1 MPRFQRKGR
10 QLSRKQVILH
20 SNTFVKNTGPA
31 AGPEFLRV
39 IDCAAGA
46 RTTTG
51 AAKSIT
57 QNRGTDELCN
67 IGDQIAYVN
76 IFIQCAVR
84 PVESTDDDE
93 RVGWLE
99 YGYVIEK
106 EDATSVPLTSIG
118 TTYLGVILKRMFPSG
133 TIWTGNMPVG
143 KLQPNSVALHLKIP
157 KNKVMLKDGDV
168 HRFFF
173 YFRDVK
179 STAVETD
186 SVRCIIS
193 SMYKGYN

>member
-1 MPRFQRKGR
+1 MRH
-10 QLSRKQVILH
+10 RKQGLRLRFKQQVQH

-39 IDCAAGA
+39 VDCAAGA

-67 IGDQIAYVN
+67 IGDQIKYVN
-76 IFIQCAVR
+76 VFLQAAIR
-84 PVESTDDDE
+84 STTGTDDDE

-118 TTYLGVILKRMFPSG
+118 TTSLQVVLKRMFPSG

-157 KNKVMLKDGDV
+157 KNKVMLRDGDV
-168 HRFFF
+168 HRFYF

-179 STAVETD
+179 STAIETD
-186 SVRCIIS
+186 SCRVIVS